1 MKERRGAL
9 SEISAGCFDS
19 AMISLIQSQTSNGAN
34 EIVFDVETKKSF
46 DEVGGRNN
54 LAALG
59 VSVLGAYF
67 YRDGSFRAY
76 EEHELSEFEKELEK
90 ADRVIGFNIYN
101 FDLPVL
107 QPYMEYVTLATVPA
121 LDIFD
126 DVVAKLGHRI
136 SLDALAKATL
146 GLQKSG
152 HGLEA
157 LQWFREGRIQE
168 VKDYCL
174 QDVALT
180 RDLYEFGKKQG
191 HLLFD
196 SIVDGQRHAV
206 AVEWG
211 KTFSVP
217 LAKILDDAFRNRKR
231 VEISYISSEA
241 RGTPDFKNTREV
253 DIYAIGKNE
262 ISGYCYLRQALR
274 KFKLDRI
281 QSARILE
288 KSYQLPQDSQATLF

>member
-1 MKERRGAL
+1 M
-9 SEISAGCFDS
+9 S
-19 AMISLIQSQTSNGAN
+19 SLIQSQTSTGVN

-67 YRDGSFRAY
+67 YRDGSFKAY
-76 EEHELSEFEKELEK
+76 EEHELPEFEKELQQ
-90 ADRVIGFNIYN
+90 ADRVIGFNIHN

-107 QPYMEYVTLATVPA
+107 QPYMKQMALNTLPT

-126 DVVAKLGHRI
+126 DVTAKLRHRI
-136 SLDALAKATL
+136 SLDALSKATL
-146 GLQKSG
+146 GAQKSG

-174 QDVALT
+174 KDVELT
-180 RDLYEFGKKQG
+180 RDLYEFGKAHG

-196 SIVDGQRHAV
+196 SIVDGARHAV

-211 KTFSVP
+211 KTFSMP
-217 LAKILDDAFRNRKR
+217 LAKILDTAFRARKR

-241 RGTPDFKNTREV
+241 RITPDFKNVREV
-253 DIYAIGKNE
+253 DIYSIGENE
-262 ISGYCYLRQALR
+262 ISGYCHLRQALR
-274 KFKLDRI
+274 KFKMDRI
-281 QSARILE
+281 QNARILDE
-288 KSYQLPQDSQATLF
+288 TYQLPQDVQATLF

>member
-1 MKERRGAL
+1 M
-9 SEISAGCFDS
+9 
-19 AMISLIQSQTSNGAN
+19 N

-67 YRDGSFRAY
+67 YRDDSLKAY
-76 EEHELSEFEKELEK
+76 EERELPEFEEELKK
-90 ADRVIGFNIYN
+90 ADRVIGFNIRN

-107 QPYMEYVTLATVPA
+107 QPYMKQVALNAMPTV
-121 LDIFD
+121 DIFD
-126 DVVAKLGHRI
+126 DVTVKLRHRI

-146 GLQKSG
+146 GAQKSG

-157 LQWFREGRIQE
+157 LQWFKEGRIQK

-174 QDVALT
+174 KDVELT
-180 RDLYEFGKKQG
+180 RDLYEFGKARG

-196 SIVDGQRHAV
+196 SIIDGQRHAV
-206 AVEWG
+206 AVEWN
-211 KTFSVP
+211 KAFSLP
-217 LAKILDDAFRNRKR
+217 LAKIFDEAFRARRR
-231 VEISYISSEA
+231 VEISYVSSEA
-241 RGTPDFKNTREV
+241 RGTADFKNVREV
-253 DIYAIGKNE
+253 DIYSVGKNE
-262 ISGYCYLRQALR
+262 ISGYCHLRHALR

-281 QSARILE
+281 QGARILE
-288 KSYQLPQDSQATLF
+288 QSYQLPQDAQATLF

>member
-1 MKERRGAL
+1 M
-9 SEISAGCFDS
+9 S
-19 AMISLIQSQTSNGAN
+19 SLIQSQTSNGVN

-67 YRDGSFRAY
+67 YRDGSFKAY
-76 EEHELSEFEKELEK
+76 EEHELPEFEQELEN
-90 ADRVIGFNIYN
+90 ADRVIGFNIRN

-107 QPYMEYVTLATVPA
+107 QPYMKRVMLGALPA

-126 DVVAKLGHRI
+126 DVTAKLGHRI

-146 GLQKSG
+146 GAQKSG

-157 LQWFREGRIQE
+157 LQWFREGRVQE

-174 QDVALT
+174 KDVELT

-196 SIVDGQRHAV
+196 SIVDGKRYAV
-206 AVEWG
+206 
-211 KTFSVP
+211 SVDWTRP
-217 LAKILDDAFRNRKR
+217 PELSLLKIFGDAFRERKR
-231 VEISYISSEA
+231 VEIAYVSREA
-241 RGTPDFKNTREV
+241 RGQEEHKKNRKV
-253 DIYAIGKNE
+253 DIYEIRNNE
-262 ISGYCYLRQALR
+262 VSGFCHLRNALR
-274 KFKLDRI
+274 RFRIDRI
-281 QSARILE
+281 QHARILDE
-288 KSYQLPQDSQATLF
+288 TYQLPQDMQATLF

>member
-1 MKERRGAL
+1 M
-9 SEISAGCFDS
+9 
-19 AMISLIQSQTSNGAN
+19 N

-59 VSVLGAYF
+59 ISVLGAYF
-67 YRDGSFRAY
+67 YRDGSFKAY
-76 EEHELSEFEKELEK
+76 EEHELPEFEKELEK
-90 ADRVIGFNIYN
+90 ADRVIGFNIFN

-107 QPYMEYVTLATVPA
+107 QPYMGRLALNTLPA

-126 DVVAKLGHRI
+126 DVTAKLGHRI
-136 SLDALAKATL
+136 SLDALSKATL
-146 GLQKSG
+146 GAQKSG

-174 QDVALT
+174 KDVELT
-180 RDLYEFGKKQG
+180 RDLYEFGKKNG

-196 SIVDGQRHAV
+196 SIVDGARHAV

-211 KTFSVP
+211 KTFSMP
-217 LAKILDDAFRNRKR
+217 LAKILDEAFRNRKR
-231 VEISYISSEA
+231 IEISYISSEA
-241 RGTPDFKNTREV
+241 RGTPDFKNVREV
-253 DIYAIGKNE
+253 DIYSIGKDE
-262 ISGYCYLRQALR
+262 ISGYCHLRQALR
-274 KFKLDRI
+274 KFKLGRI
-281 QSARILE
+281 QDARVLE
-288 KSYQLPQDSQATLF
+288 TSYQMPGDSQATLF

>member
-1 MKERRGAL
+1 ML
-9 SEISAGCFDS
+9 
-19 AMISLIQSQTSNGAN
+19 N

-67 YRDGSFRAY
+67 YRDGTFKAY
-76 EEHELSEFEKELEK
+76 EEHELSEFENELEK
-90 ADRVIGFNIYN
+90 ADRVIGFNIHN

-107 QPYMEYVTLATVPA
+107 QPYMKHMALNILPT

-126 DVVAKLGHRI
+126 DVTAKLKHRI
-136 SLDALAKATL
+136 SLDALSKATL
-146 GLQKSG
+146 GAQKSG

-174 QDVALT
+174 KDVELT
-180 RDLYEFGKKQG
+180 RDLYEFGKAHG

-211 KTFSVP
+211 KTFSMP

-231 VEISYISSEA
+231 IEISYISSEA
-241 RGTPDFKNTREV
+241 RGTPDFKNVREV
-253 DIYAIGKNE
+253 DIYSIGKNE
-262 ISGYCYLRQALR
+262 ISGYCHLRHALR

-281 QSARILE
+281 QDARVLE
-288 KSYQLPQDSQATLF
+288 KSYQAPGDSQATLF